1 MRLVEDTTEAPLL
14 KTKPAFIVEGAPNVF
29 LETVKRGLD
38 DNFKTN
44 EAPTI
49 VLRLYEAF
57 GGQGTVKL
65 KLAQHLSVVKV
76 LETNLLEDELKELSV
91 YQAED
96 DTAAVKLNFHGFEVK
111 TIKLVLGKPRC
122 VCSAS
127 VLLLV

>member
-1 MRLVEDTTEAPLL
+1 MRLVEDATEAPLL

-57 GGQGTVKL
+57 GGHGTIKL

-111 TIKLVLGKPRC
+111 TVKLILGKQR
-122 VCSAS
+122 
-127 VLLLV
+127 

>member
-1 MRLVEDTTEAPLL
+1 MEPRHSVL
-14 KTKPAFIVEGAPNVF
+14 TKFKEPHEIDMKGNGSAV
-29 LETVKRGLD
+29 

-57 GGQGTVKL
+57 GGHGTVKL
-65 KLAQHLSVVKV
+65 KLAEHLSVVKV

-96 DTAAVKLNFHGFEVK
+96 DTAAVKLDFHGFEVK
-111 TIKLVLGKPRC
+111 TIKLVLGKKRYVYTHTIRPTMR
-122 VCSAS
+122 
-127 VLLLV
+127 LLIKYCFSS